1 MAEALN
7 RTEREFLLN
16 CGICGGRLTDPRILD
31 CLHSFCKE
39 CLVIKQEQ
47 ATKKDVVICEL
58 CGTHTRL
65 SNDSIDSLT
74 TNIFVTNI
82 GRVEEITNS
91 NCSFYCTFCEDQGDW
106 EEASSRCLTCGDWLC
121 LACAGRHCGTT
132 VTKRH
137 KVVTLDDVRVD
148 PQHRPELRKLCE
160 SKCISHDEKLR
171 KFCSKCETP
180 VCSECEHSDHKNH
193 TFKPLEDVVEEVQDS
208 LSNALEM
215 YKVIEECDG
224 ESDMQMVK
232 RFQEV
237 TNREKTLLQIVHS
250 ARERL
255 IQEIQQQ
262 ATAAELAISQPF
274 EAVKML
280 LSESMELEKKRSES
294 TQKSRLFCEKLQQ
307 EGLNGECVHFRDLLL
322 RVKKVDRKR
331 AQLEFPPMPEINVNV
346 NELSFPKIFSVSVSE
361 QRPVSPVEIPRVR
374 SPVVMTGSVNER
386 LQENIY
392 TRQRGNN
399 AERIPTPEARGD
411 KPKTD
416 FPQRGAAGDV
426 HQSHPQEVEFEGSAD
441 EDSDVEE
448 TEDEDDLLDTSDN
461 DQMSDDAENNASRP
475 SFNVPVVPRKNAK
488 TVDDEGIIATLN
500 VNDSHIVLLSTEH
513 DKNPPEIFDI
523 AWITDTEFAV
533 GDKANERIK
542 VFRDKKFLWQKDIQ
556 EGSIERIACVDGVI
570 ASDYPSGVNLNIRHE
585 SFTSI
590 YCHSTNRTNP
600 FPIAKTNGKEVI
612 IGNADFS
619 DLRCYTTKG
628 KRIRY
633 LPLGKKLK
641 INYITQNENKTLFFT
656 EKNSTIVKKFQEGQG
671 ISKFFDGLPGGWVPE
686 GVATDS
692 ENNVYVSDSAGSNI
706 VKLSPQGKLLGILEV
721 HPTSPRGMSISRQN
735 QLLVCDGEGRAWLVH
750 I

>member
-1 MAEALN
+1 M
-7 RTEREFLLN
+7 
-16 CGICGGRLTDPRILD
+16 TDPRILD
-31 CLHSFCKE
+31 CLHTFCKE

-58 CGTHTRL
+58 CESHTRL
-65 SNDSIDSLT
+65 LSDSIDSLT

-91 NCSFYCTFCEDQGDW
+91 NCSFYCSFCEDQGDT
-106 EEASSRCLTCGDWLC
+106 EVASSRCLTCGDWLC

-132 VTKRH
+132 ITKRH

-148 PQHRPELRKLCE
+148 PQHRPELRKLYE

-180 VCSECEHSDHKNH
+180 VCSECEHSDHKKH
-193 TFKPLEDVVEEVQDS
+193 TFITLEDIVEEVQDN

-215 YKVIEECDG
+215 YKVLEECDG
-224 ESDMQMVK
+224 EFDMQMAK

-237 TNREKTLLQIVHS
+237 TNKEKTLLQIVHG

-274 EAVKML
+274 EAVKMV

-294 TQKSRLFCEKLQQ
+294 TQKSRLFCEKLQE
-307 EGLNGECVHFRDLLL
+307 EGLKGECVHFRDLLQ
-322 RVKKVDRKR
+322 RVRKGDRR
-331 AQLEFPPMPEINVNV
+331 IAQLEFPPMPEVNVNV
-346 NELSFPKIFSVSVSE
+346 NELSFPRIFSVSVSE
-361 QRPVSPVEIPRVR
+361 QRPVSPVEIPSVKN
-374 SPVVMTGSVNER
+374 PVVTIGPVNER

-392 TRQRGNN
+392 PRQRGNN
-399 AERIPTPEARGD
+399 VEHIPKPEARGD

-416 FPQRGAAGDV
+416 FQGRGAAGAV
-426 HQSHPQEVEFEGSAD
+426 HQLHPQEVEFEGSED

-461 DQMSDDAENNASRP
+461 DQMSDDAENNANRP
-475 SFNVPVVPRKNAK
+475 PYNVPVVPRKSAK
-488 TVDDEGIIATLN
+488 TVDDEDIIATLK
-500 VNDSHIVLLSTEH
+500 VSGFRTIPLSIPLDQTQ
-513 DKNPPEIFDI
+513 PEIFDI
-523 AWITDTEFAV
+523 SWLTDTEFAV
-533 GDKANERIK
+533 GDKANQRIK
-542 VFRDKKFLWQKDIQ
+542 VFRDDGEFLWHKDKQ
-556 EGSIERIACVDGVI
+556 EGSIERIACVDGIV
-570 ASDYPSGVNLNIRHE
+570 ASDFPSGVHLDTRHD
-585 SFTSI
+585 SFQKI
-590 YCHSTNRTNP
+590 YYQSTMNRTNP
-600 FPIAKTNGKEVI
+600 YPIAKTNGKEVS
-612 IGNADFS
+612 IGNADFPE
-619 DLRCYTTKG
+619 LRCYTTKG

-641 INYITQNENKTLFFT
+641 INYIAQNENKEFFFT
-656 EKNSTIVKKFQEGQG
+656 EKNSTIVKKFQEGHG
-671 ISKFFDGLPGGWVPE
+671 TSKFFDGLPDWVPE

-692 ENNVYVSDSAGSNI
+692 NNNVYVSDSMGSDI
-706 VKLSPQGKLLGILEV
+706 VKLSPQGKLLGVLEV

-735 QLLVCDGEGRAWLVH
+735 QLLVCDVGKNAWLVH

>member
-1 MAEALN
+1 M
-7 RTEREFLLN
+7 
-16 CGICGGRLTDPRILD
+16 TDPRILD

-58 CGTHTRL
+58 CETHTRL
-65 SNDSIDSLT
+65 PNDSIDSLT

-91 NCSFYCTFCEDQGDW
+91 NCSFYCTFCEDQGDT
-106 EEASSRCLTCGDWLC
+106 EVASSRCLTCGDWLC

-148 PQHRPELRKLCE
+148 PQHRPELRKLYE

-180 VCSECEHSDHKNH
+180 VCSECEHSDHKRH
-193 TFKPLEDVVEEVQDS
+193 TFIPLEDVVEEVQDN

-215 YKVIEECDG
+215 YKVVEECDG
-224 ESDMQMVK
+224 ESDMQMAK

-237 TNREKTLLQIVHS
+237 TNKEKTLLQIVHG

-274 EAVKML
+274 EAVKMF

-307 EGLNGECVHFRDLLL
+307 EGLKGECVHFRNLLQ
-322 RVKKVDRKR
+322 RVRKGDRKR
-331 AQLEFPPMPEINVNV
+331 AQLEFPPMPEVNVNV

-361 QRPVSPVEIPRVR
+361 QRPLSPVEIPSVR
-374 SPVVMTGSVNER
+374 NTVVTTGSVNER
-386 LQENIY
+386 LQKNLWS
-392 TRQRGNN
+392 RQKGNN
-399 AERIPTPEARGD
+399 AEHIPKPEARGD

-416 FPQRGAAGDV
+416 FPQSGAAGTV
-426 HQSHPQEVEFEGSAD
+426 HQSHNPGRVEFEKLED
-441 EDSDVEE
+441 EVSDVEE

-461 DQMSDDAENNASRP
+461 DQMSDDVENNAIRP
-475 SFNVPVVPRKNAK
+475 PFNVPVVPRKSAK
-488 TVDDEGIIATLN
+488 TVDDEDIIATLN
-500 VNDSHIVLLSTEH
+500 VNDFHIVSLSTVH

-523 AWITDTEFAV
+523 AWLTDTEFAV
-533 GDKANERIK
+533 GDKANQTIK
-542 VFRDKKFLWQKDIQ
+542 VFQDGKFLWHKDIQ
-556 EGSIERIACVDGVI
+556 EGLIERIACVDGVV
-570 ASDYPSGVNLNIRHE
+570 ASDFPSGVHLDVKNE
-585 SFTSI
+585 SFTKI
-590 YCHSTNRTNP
+590 YYQSTVNRTNP
-600 FPIAKTNGKEVI
+600 YPIAKTNGKEVI
-612 IGNADFS
+612 IGNADFPE
-619 DLRCYTTKG
+619 LRCYTTKG

-633 LPLGKKLK
+633 LSLGKKLK
-641 INYITQNENKTLFFT
+641 INYIVQNENKAFFFT

-671 ISKFFDGLPGGWVPE
+671 TSKFFDGLPGWVPE

-692 ENNVYVSDSAGSNI
+692 DNNVYVSDSAGSDI

-735 QLLVCDGEGRAWLVH
+735 QLLVCDGGGNAWLVH

>member
-7 RTEREFLLN
+7 RTERDFLLN
-16 CGICGGRLTDPRILD
+16 CGICGGRFTDPRILD

-65 SNDSIDSLT
+65 PSDSIDSLT

-91 NCSFYCTFCEDQGDW
+91 NCSFYCTFCEGQGDW

-148 PQHRPELRKLCE
+148 PQHRPELRKLYE

-180 VCSECEHSDHKNH
+180 VCSECEHSDHKKH
-193 TFKPLEDVVEEVQDS
+193 TFIPLEDVVEEVRDN

-215 YKVIEECDG
+215 YKVLEECDG
-224 ESDMQMVK
+224 ESDMQMAK

-237 TNREKTLLQIVHS
+237 TNKEKTLLQIVHS

-307 EGLNGECVHFRDLLL
+307 EGLKGECVHFRDLLQ
-322 RVKKVDRKR
+322 RVKKGDRKR

-346 NELSFPKIFSVSVSE
+346 NELSFPTIFSVSVSE
-361 QRPVSPVEIPRVR
+361 QRPVSQLEIPRVK
-374 SPVVMTGSVNER
+374 SAVVMTGSVNER
-386 LQENIY
+386 LQENLY

-416 FPQRGAAGDV
+416 FPESGAAGTD
-426 HQSHPQEVEFEGSAD
+426 HQSHPQEVEFKGCEEV

-448 TEDEDDLLDTSDN
+448 TEDD
-461 DQMSDDAENNASRP
+461 DDADNNANRRP
-475 SFNVPVVPRKNAK
+475 FNVPVVPRKSEK

-500 VNDSHIVLLSTEH
+500 VNDFQIISLSTIH
-513 DKNPPEIFDI
+513 DKNSPEIFDI
-523 AWITDTEFAV
+523 AWLTDTEFAV
-533 GDKANERIK
+533 GDKANQTIK
-542 VFRDKKFLWQKDIQ
+542 VFQDGGEFLWQKYIQ
-556 EGSIERIACVDGVI
+556 EGLIDRIACVDGVV
-570 ASDYPSGVNLNIRHE
+570 ASDFPSGVHLDMRNE
-585 SFTSI
+585 SFTKI
-590 YCHSTNRTNP
+590 YYQSTTNRTNP
-600 FPIAKTNGKEVI
+600 YPIAKTIGKEVI
-612 IGNADFS
+612 IGNADFPE
-619 DLRCYTTKG
+619 LRCYTTKG

-641 INYITQNENKTLFFT
+641 INYIALNENKAFFFT

-671 ISKFFDGLPGGWVPE
+671 ISKFFDGLPGWVPE

-692 ENNVYVSDSAGSNI
+692 ENNVYVSDSAGSDI